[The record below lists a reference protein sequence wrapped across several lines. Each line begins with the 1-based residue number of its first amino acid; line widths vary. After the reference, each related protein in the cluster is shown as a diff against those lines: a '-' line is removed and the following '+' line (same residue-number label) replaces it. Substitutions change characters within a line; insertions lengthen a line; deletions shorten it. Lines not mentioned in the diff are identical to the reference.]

1 MRVCN
6 MKKTIIALLS
16 ILALSLPANAT
27 FKEHFDLGQQ
37 YLANYQYSGAITEF
51 KSALRINY
59 MDNSARIGLVN
70 SYLAR
75 GTYYA
80 NTDKNYKKAADDYRS
95 ALFYLMYYPDEKA
108 VKNSAQAVVQVTAN
122 LNKCLSAIHFDK
134 SAKNRFETAKALRA
148 DGDFAAAGYEFNQAI
163 GDTEYIKES
172 FQQVG
177 DIMRLI
183 GNDPKAAEYYK
194 KAINV
199 APTDIDL
206 RLVYAKTLDNI
217 GKEDEAVNEY
227 NFILSQTED
236 DNKSVLYTLERIYK
250 KKLETTP
257 NDASLTANLGAILQK
272 QGKLDEALR
281 FYSKAEY
288 LDPANINTRI
298 NVGTLYQQK
307 GDYKTAIVAYDSVL
321 TLYPDNVQANIYKA
335 QSQEALG
342 DNKAAMET
350 YKKVLAVDPNNEIA
364 NANFMNTVR
373 KSMSPQQFTEYVKKS
388 GLPPETIYSFALELH
403 RKNKLDDAIY
413 LYNEAIKLEPQ
424 NPEIYANLGIAYSQ
438 KQDTA
443 TALNILN
450 SALVKFP
457 DNSQIKEAVT
467 NINKQISDQK
477 LAKAAEYYN
486 KGDYEK
492 AIKEYLQIE
501 PLNMDITLAVA
512 SSYQNLGDN
521 KNALV
526 YYKKALDF
534 NSKNADIAYYI
545 AAILTEENDIQNA
558 MIYVDKALEL
568 NPEHINAKE
577 LKQNLASNQNAE
589 LLQSAINLYDSGK
602 YDECLAQL
610 NQVIAKEPANS
621 YALYYRGMIYDTKKQ
636 YQNAINDYKK
646 ALENNSELGIINY
659 LIAVDYDSLSQY
671 KNAYNYYKTFVNS
684 YAEDDDYKKYSQTRL
699 EELKDYAK

>member
-1 MRVCN
+1 
-6 MKKTIIALLS
+6 MKKAVITFLS

-37 YLANYQYSGAITEF
+37 YLANFQYSGAITEF
-51 KSALRINY
+51 KRSLSINY

-80 NTDKNYKKAADDYRS
+80 NTDKNYKKAANDYRS

-108 VKNSAQAVVQVTAN
+108 VKNSSQAIVQVSSN
-122 LNKCLSAIHFDK
+122 LNKCLNAIHFDK

-183 GNDPKAAEYYK
+183 GNNPKAAEYYK
-194 KAINV
+194 KAVNV
-199 APTDIDL
+199 APTDISL
-206 RLVYAKTLDNI
+206 RLAYAKTLDSI
-217 GKEDEAVNEY
+217 DKESEAVNEY
-227 NFILSQTED
+227 NFILTQTED
-236 DNKSVLYTLERIYK
+236 DNKDVLYSLERIYK
-250 KKLETTP
+250 KKLENTP

-281 FYSKAEY
+281 YYSKAEY

-321 TLYPDNVQANIYKA
+321 TLYPDNVQANLYKA

-350 YKKVLAVDPNNEIA
+350 YKKVLASDPDNEIA

-388 GLPPETIYSFALELH
+388 QLPPDSIYNFALELH
-403 RKNKLDDAIY
+403 QKNKLDDAIY
-413 LYNEAIKLEPQ
+413 LYNEAIKLNPQ
-424 NPEIYANLGIAYSQ
+424 NPEIYANLGLAYSQ
-438 KQDTA
+438 KQNNE

-450 SALVKFP
+450 SALAKFP
-457 DNSQIKEAVT
+457 DNKQIQDT
-467 NINKQISDQK
+467 INNINTQISDQQ

-486 KGDYEK
+486 RGDYEE
-492 AIKEYLQIE
+492 AIAEYLKIR
-501 PLNMDITLAVA
+501 PITRDIALAVA
-512 SSYQNLGDN
+512 SSYQNRGE
-521 KNALV
+521 NAEALI
-526 YYKKALDF
+526 YYKKAFELD
-534 NSKNADIAYYI
+534 NKNADIAYYI
-545 AAILTEENDIQNA
+545 AAILAEENDITNA
-558 MIYVDKALEL
+558 LSYANTALQL
-568 NPEHINAKE
+568 NSEHSNAKE
-577 LKQNLASNQNAE
+577 LKQNLETNQNAE
-589 LLQSAINLYDSGK
+589 RLQTAINLYDSGK

-610 NQVIAKEPANS
+610 NQIITGEPSNA

-646 ALENNSELGIINY
+646 ALEHNSELGIVNY
-659 LIAVDYDSLSQY
+659 LIAVDYDSLSQF
-671 KNAYNYYKTFVNS
+671 KNAYTYYKTFVNS